1 MELPKELSVA
11 EIRNYMLANDCKVT
25 NHALVKHF
33 KKFLTHPQSQSEAR
47 KRFKTY
53 VTLLSTI
60 KNENN
65 QKFLILRKKYV
76 NECPSDEIAER
87 AVAAA
92 SSAPEPSSPG
102 GASLNFDSPM
112 RQPPPYKNPPMVT
125 SPPASALAPAPPP
138 PAPAVTGVTVNKEHQ
153 ESYKDCVNEFTAA
166 ITRIDPRRLEKQES
180 TKAEDPEPIPQQATR
195 SNSIDDALA
204 NKENIPRFSFSSG
217 ASTDSSSNE
226 KPEVADET
234 KPEGGGGGGGGTGEA
249 AENPMSVK
257 EATRKFNRMASEE
270 EAKIISPPAKKK
282 PEKQL
287 IEEKDSPEVTLSH
300 PKAKE
305 WIVSMAKANYQEL
318 AKMAS
323 EFPELVKLQ
332 TALHWAAKHGNED
345 VVKLIAG
352 TYKADVNARTGYTP
366 LHLATQFGRDN
377 IFELLWNVY
386 KANRDIMDYSGNKPL
401 DYSRQRPSVS
411 ASTCS
416 SEYQKYFIN
425 TEVNNNYQLGFI
437 ETTLGKGELIGGTL
451 GSALTRGKKRSQMLY
466 ATVSGGSSGGGGA
479 VSRSQSMMV
488 QRRSKK
494 PVVQGLFRSTGQA
507 EGGSDLVPCDQEGG
521 GHPVPFRGA
530 STRRKESFLRKTF
543 RSTAGGVGIR
553 RQTKDVV
560 NTNPP
565 EHEIKARKKHAI
577 EKDLGFL
584 RIGSLNVRVK
594 KTTEAFS
601 NFLGVGNG
609 SGVAQMP
616 YGGAPGTGAA
626 SHPHHRSRRAPHQRH
641 HHHVGTTRNRHPNQ
655 RAAMSTPYATNGG
668 GLPSRA
674 SAPNSHRNIYDGVHK
689 SWGSADNITQRS
701 EELMPPPKSVDYVSK
716 QRNKSSKRSSYASNA
731 TDSPRDS
738 ICSSNSSSNLN
749 GGYSSMPTTPN
760 QMRAPKGIVPS
771 FAADSDSDSACG
783 FDSSWSVNCR
793 NSSSSNPSQ
802 S

>member
-76 NECPSDEIAER
+76 NECPSDEVAER

-125 SPPASALAPAPPP
+125 SPPAPASAPAPAPPP

-166 ITRIDPRRLEKQES
+166 ITRIDPRRLERQES

-234 KPEGGGGGGGGTGEA
+234 KPEGGGGGGGATGEA

-332 TALHWAAKHGNED
+332 CPATGYTALHWAAKHGNED

-352 TYKADVNARTGYTP
+352 TYKADVNARTNGGYTP

-416 SEYQKYFIN
+416 K
-425 TEVNNNYQLGFI
+425 
-437 ETTLGKGELIGGTL
+437 
-451 GSALTRGKKRSQMLY
+451 
-466 ATVSGGSSGGGGA
+466 
-479 VSRSQSMMV
+479 
-488 QRRSKK
+488 
-494 PVVQGLFRSTGQA
+494 
-507 EGGSDLVPCDQEGG
+507 
-521 GHPVPFRGA
+521 
-530 STRRKESFLRKTF
+530 
-543 RSTAGGVGIR
+543 
-553 RQTKDVV
+553 
-560 NTNPP
+560 
-565 EHEIKARKKHAI
+565 IKARKKHAI

>member
-33 KKFLTHPQSQSEAR
+33 KKFLTHPQTQNEAR

-76 NECPSDEIAER
+76 NECPSDEVAER

-125 SPPASALAPAPPP
+125 SPPVSAPAPAPPP
-138 PAPAVTGVTVNKEHQ
+138 PVPAATGVTVNKEHQ

-166 ITRIDPRRLEKQES
+166 ITRIDPRRLERQES
-180 TKAEDPEPIPQQATR
+180 TKAVEPEPIPQQATR
-195 SNSIDDALA
+195 SNSIDEALA

-226 KPEVADET
+226 KPELADET
-234 KPEGGGGGGGGTGEA
+234 KPEGGGGGTGEA

-332 TALHWAAKHGNED
+332 CPATGYTALHWAAKHGNED

-352 TYKADVNARTGYTP
+352 TYKADVNARTNGGYTP

-416 SEYQKYFIN
+416 KIQAMRF
-425 TEVNNNYQLGFI
+425 
-437 ETTLGKGELIGGTL
+437 
-451 GSALTRGKKRSQMLY
+451 
-466 ATVSGGSSGGGGA
+466 SGG
-479 VSRSQSMMV
+479 
-488 QRRSKK
+488 
-494 PVVQGLFRSTGQA
+494 
-507 EGGSDLVPCDQEGG
+507 
-521 GHPVPFRGA
+521 
-530 STRRKESFLRKTF
+530 
-543 RSTAGGVGIR
+543 
-553 RQTKDVV
+553 
-560 NTNPP
+560 
-565 EHEIKARKKHAI
+565 
-577 EKDLGFL
+577 
-584 RIGSLNVRVK
+584 
-594 KTTEAFS
+594 
-601 NFLGVGNG
+601 
-609 SGVAQMP
+609 
-616 YGGAPGTGAA
+616 
-626 SHPHHRSRRAPHQRH
+626 
-641 HHHVGTTRNRHPNQ
+641 
-655 RAAMSTPYATNGG
+655 
-668 GLPSRA
+668 
-674 SAPNSHRNIYDGVHK
+674 
-689 SWGSADNITQRS
+689 
-701 EELMPPPKSVDYVSK
+701 
-716 QRNKSSKRSSYASNA
+716 
-731 TDSPRDS
+731 
-738 ICSSNSSSNLN
+738 LN
-749 GGYSSMPTTPN
+749 GTWRQVERFNDLEYYQS
-760 QMRAPKGIVPS
+760 I
-771 FAADSDSDSACG
+771 
-783 FDSSWSVNCR
+783 SVE
-793 NSSSSNPSQ
+793 
-802 S
+802 

>member
-33 KKFLTHPQSQSEAR
+33 KKFLTHPQTQNEAR

-76 NECPSDEIAER
+76 NECPSDEVAER

-125 SPPASALAPAPPP
+125 SPPVSAPAPAPPP
-138 PAPAVTGVTVNKEHQ
+138 PVPAATGVTVNKEHQ

-166 ITRIDPRRLEKQES
+166 ITRIDPRRLERQES
-180 TKAEDPEPIPQQATR
+180 TKAVEPEPIPQQATR
-195 SNSIDDALA
+195 SNSIDEALA

-226 KPEVADET
+226 KPELADET
-234 KPEGGGGGGGGTGEA
+234 KPEGGGGGTGEA

-332 TALHWAAKHGNED
+332 CPATYTALHWAAKHGNED

-352 TYKADVNARTGYTP
+352 TYKADVNARTNGGYTP

-416 SEYQKYFIN
+416 K
-425 TEVNNNYQLGFI
+425 
-437 ETTLGKGELIGGTL
+437 
-451 GSALTRGKKRSQMLY
+451 
-466 ATVSGGSSGGGGA
+466 
-479 VSRSQSMMV
+479 
-488 QRRSKK
+488 
-494 PVVQGLFRSTGQA
+494 
-507 EGGSDLVPCDQEGG
+507 
-521 GHPVPFRGA
+521 
-530 STRRKESFLRKTF
+530 
-543 RSTAGGVGIR
+543 
-553 RQTKDVV
+553 
-560 NTNPP
+560 
-565 EHEIKARKKHAI
+565 IKARKKHAI

-616 YGGAPGTGAA
+616 YGGAAGTGAA
-626 SHPHHRSRRAPHQRH
+626 SHPHHRSRRASHQRH

-668 GLPSRA
+668 GIPSRA
-674 SAPNSHRNIYDGVHK
+674 SAPNSHRNIYEGVHK